1 MERKLVSIIV
11 PAFNEED
18 CIKKLAD
25 QLSAVFD
32 INKDYDFEV
41 IFIENGSTDQTW
53 NILET
58 LYNTDSRFKVVQL
71 ARNFRM
77 DGGITA
83 GLEFAAGD
91 AVVIMASDLQ
101 DPPELITDFIKKWEE
116 GYENIYMV
124 VKKRTGTGYLRRFNS
139 SAFYWLAGK
148 LTHDQIPRNASDFR
162 LVDRKVYEVVRSMDE
177 RNRFV
182 RGLFSWVGFRSIG
195 IEYDRSRRYAG
206 KSKAHSLKVID
217 LAFKGIFAH
226 SYIPLRLI
234 TLLGVIF
241 SVLSIFALI
250 ILFVDLVLFGV
261 PFAGFGTIVAIT
273 LLLSGLLFLM
283 IGIVAEYVGLIY
295 EEVKQRPNFIV
306 RNTLGTFLS
315 SSKKNS

>member
-18 CIKKLAD
+18 CIKKLAT

-58 LYNTDSRFKVVQL
+58 PYKTDSCFKVVQL

-101 DPPELITDFIKKWEE
+101 DPP
-116 GYENIYMV
+116 G
-124 VKKRTGTGYLRRFNS
+124 
-139 SAFYWLAGK
+139 
-148 LTHDQIPRNASDFR
+148 
-162 LVDRKVYEVVRSMDE
+162 
-177 RNRFV
+177 
-182 RGLFSWVGFRSIG
+182 
-195 IEYDRSRRYAG
+195 
-206 KSKAHSLKVID
+206 
-217 LAFKGIFAH
+217 
-226 SYIPLRLI
+226 
-234 TLLGVIF
+234 
-241 SVLSIFALI
+241 
-250 ILFVDLVLFGV
+250 
-261 PFAGFGTIVAIT
+261 
-273 LLLSGLLFLM
+273 
-283 IGIVAEYVGLIY
+283 
-295 EEVKQRPNFIV
+295 
-306 RNTLGTFLS
+306 
-315 SSKKNS
+315 